1 MWLHWSFYHRSCLK
15 VHNVRPFLLR
25 GGCGFREFGSWS
37 SWLAEPQIE
46 ISYFWIH
53 VFVQDSLLKIPQYV
67 CLERCLEHVKGPLK
81 TAPPPPK
88 KKKKCEAKT
97 FLSDILPI
105 PCQCSPAAACDFEML
120 NAAWLPEALEI
131 QPQLSRKT
139 PMFRHQNME
148 PKQSHHSHHSEKE
161 SIKRDKTPALH
172 TFYTETWNHFSQAI
186 LEYSV
191 SKVPDLLFYM
201 TWRF

>member
-1 MWLHWSFYHRSCLK
+1 
-15 VHNVRPFLLR
+15 
-25 GGCGFREFGSWS
+25 
-37 SWLAEPQIE
+37 
-46 ISYFWIH
+46 
-53 VFVQDSLLKIPQYV
+53 
-67 CLERCLEHVKGPLK
+67 
-81 TAPPPPK
+81 
-88 KKKKCEAKT
+88 
-97 FLSDILPI
+97 
-105 PCQCSPAAACDFEML
+105 
-120 NAAWLPEALEI
+120 
-131 QPQLSRKT
+131 
-139 PMFRHQNME
+139 ME